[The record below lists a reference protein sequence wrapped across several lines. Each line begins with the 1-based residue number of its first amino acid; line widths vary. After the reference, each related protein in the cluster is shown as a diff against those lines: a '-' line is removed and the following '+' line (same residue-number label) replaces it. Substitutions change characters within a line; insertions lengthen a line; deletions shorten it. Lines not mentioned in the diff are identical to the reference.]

1 MKYIQPLLCCLVGL
15 IAGVSLHS
23 FYISMQPKPVLPTKC
38 IIHQNVSVHEFDCKI
53 EVDYG
58 KVEL

>member
-23 FYISMQPKPVLPTKC
+23 FYISMQPKEVLPTKC
-38 IIHQNVSVHEFDCKI
+38 IIKQHKSLHQYDCTIEQNVGVI
-53 EVDYG
+53 E
-58 KVEL
+58 L